1 MIRRLSLFLLSMA
14 VACPAFSQIPTWKN
28 YTCMYDIN
36 GIAISA
42 GKVWAA
48 TSGGV
53 FSYNPATGGYS
64 EFTTTEGLS
73 NIQAT
78 AICSD
83 SSSRLIVGE
92 ADGSIDEMDSTGA
105 VFRSQPAIANSTKI
119 SKQVTALSV
128 AGDTIFASTNFGVVL
143 ISRKTFNV
151 LDTYSHFDP
160 AKGSIQSNGVAV
172 FGGRIYVAS
181 QFGLSYAP
189 RTAINLRA
197 PDLWQISDTL
207 GFGAGVN
214 DLKVFDGEMFVA
226 TQSGLYYTSD
236 GTTFQPV
243 AGSPGGV
250 IYTLTATSTRLL
262 VNAAS
267 GLYAMSVGSNSFET
281 LYSGGTQLNG
291 AAVFSDT
298 LTFAATANGMIMIG
312 SSARNLFP
320 PGPATNTVSGLTVD
334 ASGNLWCA
342 ANNTNPDGVAFMEF
356 NGTDWI
362 NYYKSQIPQLKTNQN
377 VKSISSVC
385 GNRIILG
392 TWGYGALMLSGDTT
406 KYFDNT
412 NSSLVGEPNAANFVL
427 AGDAACDQ
435 SGNIWMTNP
444 LAYNGN
450 VLDVYSPSDS
460 TWYSFHDGLSETSGF
475 IPIAIDAYGGVWT
488 GDAFGNIASTAFN
501 GLFYYN
507 DNGTLSNTSDDQSYV
522 FNTNNS
528 SLLSNQVNSVIV
540 DGDDQVWIGT
550 ALGLEVIFD
559 PDPTAGFYIST
570 IYSLY
575 DQYINDIDYDA
586 LDQKWV
592 ATNTGVYVISKDGSS
607 IVTIYNTLNGFLPSD
622 KVVSIACDRK
632 DGIVYMATEYGITE
646 LKTGVKQ
653 PLQNF
658 SKLKVFPDPAILSGS
673 QPVQIHIVGL
683 VANSDIKIFSVDGR
697 LVDQFQAQG
706 GDVAY
711 WNGTDF
717 SGKYLPTGIY
727 IVVAYSSDGSQSS
740 VTKIALI
747 HK

>member
-1 MIRRLSLFLLSMA
+1 MIRRLSFLLLSLA
-14 VACPAFSQIPTWKN
+14 IAGPAFSQVPTWKN

-36 GIAISA
+36 GITVS
-42 GKVWAA
+42 GGRVWAA

-53 FSYNPATGGYS
+53 FSYDPATGVFS

-83 SSSRLIVGE
+83 SSNRLIVGE
-92 ADGSIDEMDSTGA
+92 ANGSIDEMDSTGA
-105 VFRSQPAIANSTKI
+105 VFRRQPAIANSSAI
-119 SKQVTALSV
+119 SKQITALSV
-128 AGDTIFASTNFGVVL
+128 SGDTIFASTQFAVVL

-172 FGGRIYVAS
+172 FGGRIYVGS

-189 RTAINLRA
+189 RSAVNLAA
-197 PDLWQISDTL
+197 PDLWQLSDTL
-207 GFGAGVN
+207 GLANGVN
-214 DLKVFDGEMFVA
+214 DLKVFDGELFIA
-226 TQSGLYYTSD
+226 TQNGLYYTRD

-243 AGSPGGV
+243 TGSPGGI
-250 IYTLTATSTRLL
+250 IYTLTPTSSYLL

-267 GLYAMSVGSNSFET
+267 GLYTMSAGTNSFST
-281 LYSGGTQLNG
+281 LYAGGTQLNG
-291 AAVFSDT
+291 AAVYSDS
-298 LTFAATANGMIMIG
+298 LTFAATADGMLMIG
-312 SSARNLFP
+312 SSTRDLFP
-320 PGPATNTVSGLTVD
+320 PGPATNTVSNLSVD

-342 ANNTNPDGVAFMEF
+342 ANNSNPDGVAFMEF
-356 NGTDWI
+356 NGTNWT
-362 NYYKSQIPQLKTNQN
+362 NYYKSEIPQLKTNQN

-385 GNRIILG
+385 GNKIILG
-392 TWGYGALMLSGDTT
+392 TWGYGMLMLSGDTT

-412 NSSLVGEPNAANFVL
+412 NSTLVGEPNAANFVL
-427 AGDAACDQ
+427 VGDAACDQ
-435 SGNIWMTNP
+435 SGNIWITNP

-460 TWYSFHDGLSETSGF
+460 SWYSFHDGLSETSGF

-488 GDAFGNIASTAFN
+488 GDAFGNISSTSFN

-507 DNGTLSNTSDDQSYV
+507 DNGTLSNLSDDQSDI

-528 SLLSNQVNSVIV
+528 PLLSNQVNSVIV
-540 DGDDQVWIGT
+540 DSDDQVWIGT
-550 ALGLEVIFD
+550 ALGLQVIFD
-559 PDPTAGFYIST
+559 PDPSAGFYVST

-575 DQYINDIDYDA
+575 DQFINDIDYDA

-592 ATNTGVYVISKDGSS
+592 ATNTGVYVISKDGSTT
-607 IVTIYNTLNGFLPSD
+607 VTIYNTSNGFLPSD

-653 PLQNF
+653 PVQNF
-658 SKLKVFPDPAILSGS
+658 AKLKVFPDPAVLSGS

-683 VANSDIKIFSVDGR
+683 VANSEVKIFSIDGR

-711 WNGTDF
+711 WNGTDL
-717 SGKYLPTGIY
+717 SGNYLPTGIY